1 MTTYVHPR
9 RAQAVPGPA
18 APGRRWLA
26 LAVLCV
32 TLLMVTLDTTVLNVA
47 LPTLVRDLHATT
59 TQLQWIVDAYV
70 LVFAGLLLVAG
81 SVADRAGRKRVFCA
95 GLLAFA
101 AGSAWAAF
109 SGSTDMLIAARA
121 SMGIGGAIM
130 MPSTLSLITSI
141 FTDTGERQRAIGLW
155 AGTSGL
161 GIALGPIVGG
171 ALLARFWWGSVFLIN
186 VPIALAGFALA
197 VPLVPESRS
206 PAPRRPDYAG
216 AVLSI
221 AGLGLLLW
229 SLIEAP
235 ARGWTS
241 PRVLAAGTGGLV
253 VLALFVLW
261 EGRTSHPMLNL
272 ALFRERALT
281 GAVCSMAMVAFG
293 LFGTLFLLTQYLQ
306 FSLGYSALAAG
317 IRVLP
322 AAGTIAVVA
331 PLGAFFLRVT
341 TVRYA
346 VATGLACIAAGL
358 WQLSGATVASTY
370 VSILPGLILLGLGVG
385 LAMPAATESVMGSLP
400 GTDTGVGAATNG
412 AFMQTGG
419 ALGVA
424 VIGSLLNTR
433 YTDNISAILAPHHVP
448 AAVLGTIRGSL
459 GGALEV
465 AARLGGQFGAELAAV
480 ARGAFVSGMDLGL
493 LTGALVAFA
502 GCAVALAVL
511 PDGRRT
517 AARPVPKANETGTA
531 KSSQDQHE

>member
-1 MTTYVHPR
+1 MTT
-9 RAQAVPGPA
+9 RAHTRKFPVPPEPA
-18 APGRRWLA
+18 ARAVPGRRWLA

-32 TLLMVTLDTTVLNVA
+32 TLLMVTLDTTVLSVA

-59 TQLQWIVDAYV
+59 TELQWTIDAYV
-70 LVFAGLLLVAG
+70 LVYAGLLLVSG
-81 SVADRAGRKRVFCA
+81 SVADRVGRKRVFCA

-109 SGSTDMLIAARA
+109 SGSTGTLIAARA
-121 SMGIGGAIM
+121 SMGVGAAVM

-141 FTDTGERQRAIGLW
+141 FTGARERQRAIGLW
-155 AGTSGL
+155 AGTSGV
-161 GIALGPIVGG
+161 GVALGPIVGG

-197 VPLVPESRS
+197 VRLVPESRS

-216 AVLSI
+216 AAMSI
-221 AGLGLLLW
+221 AGLGLVLW

-235 ARGWTS
+235 AGGWTS
-241 PRVLAAGTGGLV
+241 PRVIAAGTGGLV
-253 VLALFVLW
+253 VLAMFVAW
-261 EGRTSHPMLNL
+261 ESRTSHPMLNL

-293 LFGTLFLLTQYLQ
+293 LFGTLFLMTQFLQ

-322 AAGTIAVVA
+322 SAGTIAVVS
-331 PLGAFFLRVT
+331 PLSAYFLRVT
-341 TVRYA
+341 AVRYT
-346 VATGLACIAAGL
+346 VAAGLACVAGGL
-358 WQLSGATVASTY
+358 WQLSGVSAASTY
-370 VSILPGLILLGLGVG
+370 VSVLPGLMLLGLGVG
-385 LAMPAATESVMGSLP
+385 LAIPAATESVMGSLA
-400 GTDTGVGAATNG
+400 GADTGVGAGING

-424 VIGSLLNTR
+424 VMGSLLNTR
-433 YTDNISAILAPHHVP
+433 YTGDIAAVLAPYRVP
-448 AAVLGTIRGSL
+448 AAVLGPVRGSL

-465 AARLGGQFGAELAAV
+465 AARLGGGLGAELAAA
-480 ARGAFVSGMDLGL
+480 ARRAFISGMDLGL
-493 LTGALVAFA
+493 LTAAAVALA

-511 PDGRRT
+511 PSARRKAGRKEPVAT
-517 AARPVPKANETGTA
+517 EARRPE
-531 KSSQDQHE
+531 

>member
-1 MTTYVHPR
+1 MP
-9 RAQAVPGPA
+9 APG

-32 TLLMVTLDTTVLNVA
+32 TLLMVSLDTTVLNVA
-47 LPTLVRDLHATT
+47 LPALVRDLQASTT
-59 TQLQWIVDAYV
+59 ELQWIVDAYV

-81 SVADRAGRKRVFCA
+81 SVADRVGRKKVFCA

-109 SGSTDMLIAARA
+109 SGSTGGLIAARA
-121 SMGIGGAIM
+121 SMGIGGAVM

-141 FTDTGERQRAIGLW
+141 FTDARERQRAIGLW
-155 AGTSGL
+155 AATSGL
-161 GIALGPIVGG
+161 GVALGPIVGG

-186 VPIALAGFALA
+186 VPIALAGFACA

-206 PAPRRPDYAG
+206 HAPRRPDFAG

-235 ARGWTS
+235 VRGWTS
-241 PRVLAAGTGGLV
+241 VRVLAAATGGAAVLV
-253 VLALFVLW
+253 LFALW
-261 EGRTSHPMLNL
+261 ESRTPHPMLNL
-272 ALFRERALT
+272 GLFRERALS

-293 LFGTLFLLTQYLQ
+293 LFGTLFLLTQFLQ

-322 AAGTIAVVA
+322 AAVTIAVVA
-331 PLGAFFLRVT
+331 PLATLGLRVT
-341 TVRYA
+341 TVRYT
-346 VATGLACIAAGL
+346 VAAGLACIAGGL
-358 WQLSGATVASTY
+358 WQLSTATTGSTY
-370 VSILPGLILLGLGVG
+370 LSILPGIIALGLGVG
-385 LAMPAATESVMGSLP
+385 LAMPTATESVMGALP
-400 GTDTGVGAATNG
+400 GSDTGVGAATNG

-433 YTDNISAILAPHHVP
+433 YTGDISAALAPYHVP
-448 AAVLGTIRGSL
+448 PAVLGPIRGSL

-465 AARLGGQFGAELAAV
+465 AARVGGSLGAELAAA
-480 ARGAFVSGMDLGL
+480 ARSAFISGMDLGL
-493 LTGALVAFA
+493 LTAAGVALG
-502 GCAVALAVL
+502 GCAIALAVL
-511 PDGRRT
+511 PSARRQSPRH
-517 AARPVPKANETGTA
+517 APRHAPR
-531 KSSQDQHE
+531 